1 MTSSY
6 KPDISLKDYINYTET
21 VNCLGFKIINYDID
35 KIKDYQLKCI
45 NDIAKELNQDNDLLK
60 LIDSK
65 IIIPINKSYIGYNTA
80 SNVEN
85 AEIKN
90 NKLIEI
96 YNNHNDKIKLTNINI
111 TNIISFCNSSINKY
125 TEAQL
130 NKRKSDGTLSKKL
143 EKIIYENYTDLNN
156 LKENIQILITM
167 YNFNNI
173 KINMEDI
180 NNIII
185 NKIKPEAKYCFDFVL
200 YIFSLKYEEYN
211 KIKERV
217 ELRLKI
223 EEENFQ
229 IKIEPII
236 QEKINTVSLRYDLI
250 IKSIIE
256 SNERKCNELNYIIKE
271 LKENGQQASI
281 ELLNILK
288 QKDELE
294 NKIKELESHTL
305 EDDDYA
311 FIENLITPQSI
322 SELKL
327 RL

>member
-1 MTSSY
+1 MNSSY

-21 VNCLGFKIINYDID
+21 VNCLGFKIISYDID
-35 KIKDYQLKCI
+35 KIKEYQLRCI
-45 NDIAKELNQDNDLLK
+45 NNIAKELNQDTELIK

-65 IIIPINKSYIGYNTA
+65 IILPINKSYIGYNTA

-90 NKLIEI
+90 NILIEI
-96 YNNHNDKIKLTNINI
+96 YNNNSQIIKLSNIDINY
-111 TNIISFCNSSINKY
+111 IINFCNNFVDKY

-130 NKRKSDGTLSKKL
+130 NKRKSDGSLSKKL
-143 EKIIYENYTDLNN
+143 EKNIYENYTYLNN

-167 YNFNNI
+167 YNLHNI
-173 KINMEDI
+173 EISMKDI

-185 NKIKPEAKYCFDFVL
+185 NKIKSEAKYCFDFVL
-200 YIFSLKYEEYN
+200 YIFSLRFEEYN

-223 EEENFQ
+223 EKENFQ
-229 IKIEPII
+229 TKIEPII
-236 QEKINTVSLRYDLI
+236 QERINTVSLRYDLI
-250 IKSIIE
+250 IRNIIE
-256 SNERKCNELNYIIKE
+256 SNERKFNESNSIIEE
-271 LKENGQQASI
+271 LKENSEQASL
-281 ELLNILK
+281 ELLNILR

-311 FIENLITPQSI
+311 FIENLITPKSI